1 MLIEHTY
8 MYKHRGSFNMKIT
21 RTETVTSLQL
31 LLQLLFIAAAAAG
44 NPANSDSCE
53 SACVGLADWA
63 AQECAHVCRKP
74 AAVKAV
80 LCRSDVCAESLGCST
95 ACHTEV
101 GAAARWGQLRRLVE
115 QQQQLAAAAADNGD
129 IRLFYAVAALGC
141 VVALLAALLAFMRS
155 SKMSDAVS
163 AAWTVL
169 TTKKIF
175 KWKSSAAATTATA
188 VFTVE
193 RTASAITQIPQIV
206 TQGQASS
213 KQDQASKLQCQNQ
226 VCAEDSQA
234 SFQDQVT
241 TVRGQTSVNLD
252 PTSEDLGQISVS
264 SSIHELGLPVV
275 PPPCHPGSSYI
286 YGDYKYR
293 VYEDWSL
300 QASYNAYISV
310 I

>member
-1 MLIEHTY
+1 
-8 MYKHRGSFNMKIT
+8 
-21 RTETVTSLQL
+21 
-31 LLQLLFIAAAAAG
+31 
-44 NPANSDSCE
+44 
-53 SACVGLADWA
+53 
-63 AQECAHVCRKP
+63 
-74 AAVKAV
+74 VKAV

-115 QQQQLAAAAADNGD
+115 QQQQLAAAADSED

-141 VVALLAALLAFMRS
+141 VVALLAALLAFLRS
-155 SKMSDAVS
+155 SKMSAAVS
-163 AAWTVL
+163 AAWSVL

-193 RTASAITQIPQIV
+193 RTASAIAQISQIV

-213 KQDQASKLQCQNQ
+213 KQDQASKLQFQNQ

-234 SFQDQVT
+234 SSFRDQVS
-241 TVRGQTSVNLD
+241 TVRGQTSVNLG
-252 PTSEDLGQISVS
+252 PTSGDFGQISVL
-264 SSIHELGLPVV
+264 SSIHELGLQVV
-275 PPPCHPGSSYI
+275 PPPCHPASSYI
-286 YGDYKYR
+286 YGDYR

>member
-1 MLIEHTY
+1 
-8 MYKHRGSFNMKIT
+8 MKIN
-21 RTETVTSLQL
+21 RHETLLL
-31 LLQLLFIAAAAAG
+31 LLQLLFIAAAAG

-115 QQQQLAAAAADNGD
+115 QQQLAAAAADSGD
-129 IRLFYAVAALGC
+129 VRLFYAVAALGC

-193 RTASAITQIPQIV
+193 RTASAITQISQIV
-206 TQGQASS
+206 AQGQASS
-213 KQDQASKLQCQNQ
+213 KQDQTSKLQCQNQ
-226 VCAEDSQA
+226 VCAEESQA
-234 SFQDQVT
+234 SFRDQVS
-241 TVRGQTSVNLD
+241 TVRGQTSVNLG
-252 PTSEDLGQISVS
+252 PTSGGLGPISVS

-275 PPPCHPGSSYI
+275 PPPCHPASSYI
-286 YGDYKYR
+286 YGDYR

>member
-1 MLIEHTY
+1 
-8 MYKHRGSFNMKIT
+8 MKIT
-21 RTETVTSLQL
+21 RPATVTSLL
-31 LLQLLFIAAAAAG
+31 LLFIAAAAG
-44 NPANSDSCE
+44 NPTNTDSCE

-115 QQQQLAAAAADNGD
+115 QQQLAAAAAADSGD
-129 IRLFYAVAALGC
+129 IRLFYAVVALGC
-141 VVALLAALLAFMRS
+141 VVALLAALLALLRS

-163 AAWTVL
+163 AAWSVV

-175 KWKSSAAATTATA
+175 KWKSSAAATTTA

-193 RTASAITQIPQIV
+193 RTVSAITQISQIV

-226 VCAEDSQA
+226 VCADDSQA
-234 SFQDQVT
+234 SSFQGQVST
-241 TVRGQTSVNLD
+241 IRGQTSVNLG
-252 PTSEDLGQISVS
+252 PTSGDHGQISVS

-275 PPPCHPGSSYI
+275 PPPCQPESFYI
-286 YGDYKYR
+286 YGDYR

>member
-1 MLIEHTY
+1 
-8 MYKHRGSFNMKIT
+8 MKIT
-21 RTETVTSLQL
+21 CPVTVTSLR
-31 LLQLLFIAAAAAG
+31 LLFIAAAAG

-63 AQECAHVCRKP
+63 ARECAHVCRKP

-115 QQQQLAAAAADNGD
+115 QQQQLAAAAADSGD

-163 AAWTVL
+163 AAWTSL

-175 KWKSSAAATTATA
+175 KWKSSATATTTA

-193 RTASAITQIPQIV
+193 RTVSAITSHEIYQ
-206 TQGQASS
+206 TMAQGQVSVQ
-213 KQDQASKLQCQNQ
+213 QDQASKVQCQYQ

-234 SFQDQVT
+234 SFQDQVSII
-241 TVRGQTSVNLD
+241 RGQTCVNLG
-252 PTSEDLGQISVS
+252 PTSGDLGQISVS

-275 PPPCHPGSSYI
+275 PPLCHPVSSYI
-286 YGDYKYR
+286 YGDYR

>member
-1 MLIEHTY
+1 
-8 MYKHRGSFNMKIT
+8 MKIT
-21 RTETVTSLQL
+21 RTETVTF
-31 LLQLLFIAAAAAG
+31 LQLLFIAAAAG

-63 AQECAHVCRKP
+63 ARECAHVCRKP

-115 QQQQLAAAAADNGD
+115 QQQLAAAAADSGD
-129 IRLFYAVAALGC
+129 IRLFYAVVALGC

-169 TTKKIF
+169 RTKKIF
-175 KWKSSAAATTATA
+175 KWKSAAATTSA

-193 RTASAITQIPQIV
+193 RTASAITQISQIV

-213 KQDQASKLQCQNQ
+213 KQDQASKLQCQYQ

-234 SFQDQVT
+234 SFRDQVS
-241 TVRGQTSVNLD
+241 TVRGQTSGKQAQ
-252 PTSEDLGQISVS
+252 TSGDLGQILVS

-275 PPPCHPGSSYI
+275 PPPCHPASSYI
-286 YGDYKYR
+286 YGDYR
-293 VYEDWSL
+293 VYEDWRL

>member
-1 MLIEHTY
+1 
-8 MYKHRGSFNMKIT
+8 MKIT
-21 RTETVTSLQL
+21 RTETVTSLL
-31 LLQLLFIAAAAAG
+31 LLVQLLFIASAAG
-44 NPANSDSCE
+44 NPAISDSCE

-115 QQQQLAAAAADNGD
+115 QQQLAAAAADSGD

-163 AAWTVL
+163 AAWTAL

-175 KWKSSAAATTATA
+175 KWKSSAAATTTA

-193 RTASAITQIPQIV
+193 RTVSAITSHEISQ
-206 TQGQASS
+206 TMAQGQTSVQ
-213 KQDQASKLQCQNQ
+213 QDQASKLQCQYQ
-226 VCAEDSQA
+226 VCSDDSQA
-234 SFQDQVT
+234 SFQDQVS
-241 TVRGQTSVNLD
+241 TVRGQTSVNLG
-252 PTSEDLGQISVS
+252 PTSGDLGPISVS

-275 PPPCHPGSSYI
+275 PPPCHPESFYI
-286 YGDYKYR
+286 YGDYR

-300 QASYNAYISV
+300 QASYNSYISV

>member
-1 MLIEHTY
+1 
-8 MYKHRGSFNMKIT
+8 MKIT
-21 RTETVTSLQL
+21 RTETVTF
-31 LLQLLFIAAAAAG
+31 LQLLFIAAAAG
-44 NPANSDSCE
+44 NPTNTDSCE

-63 AQECAHVCRKP
+63 ARECAHVCRKP

-115 QQQQLAAAAADNGD
+115 QQQLAAAAADSGD

-175 KWKSSAAATTATA
+175 KWKSSAAATTSTA

-193 RTASAITQIPQIV
+193 RTASATTQISQIV

-213 KQDQASKLQCQNQ
+213 KQDQAAKIQCQYQ

-234 SFQDQVT
+234 SFRDQVS
-241 TVRGQTSVNLD
+241 TVRGQTSVNQAQ
-252 PTSEDLGQISVS
+252 TSGDLGQIPVS

-275 PPPCHPGSSYI
+275 PPPCQPESFYI
-286 YGDYKYR
+286 YGDYR
-293 VYEDWSL
+293 VYEDWSM